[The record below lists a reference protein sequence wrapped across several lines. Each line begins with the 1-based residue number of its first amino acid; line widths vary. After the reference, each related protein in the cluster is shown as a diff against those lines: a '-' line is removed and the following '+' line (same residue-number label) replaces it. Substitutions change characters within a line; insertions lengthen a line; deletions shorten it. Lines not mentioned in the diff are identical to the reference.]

1 MPRELE
7 NVALTAAGKP
17 LEELPRY
24 SGVYRFYDAGG
35 ALLYIGKSID
45 IRARISAHYQE
56 GRKPGRHQRIMGQVE
71 QIDCTA
77 TAGEV
82 GALLM
87 ENAAIKAE
95 TPLYNRRQRRVKKLW
110 TIHLSRSDDGFLQP
124 VAADFLM
131 DSDRTRDSYGLITI
145 SAISIPP
152 CAVTRGITASA
163 CAAWE
168 WIGDAARASS
178 ISWVAATVPAPGM
191 RAAMNTMRVCCLY
204 WTGTG

>member
-1 MPRELE
+1 MDSGHSSGELWTEDRRAVMVPTPRYPYKAGRRRHGNAGTLIIEAMPRELE

-95 TPLYNRRQRRVKKLW
+95 TPLYNRRQRRVKSCGPS
-110 TIHLSRSDDGFLQP
+110 TCPGPMTGFCNPWQP
-124 VAADFLM
+124 T
-131 DSDRTRDSYGLITI
+131 S
-145 SAISIPP
+145 
-152 CAVTRGITASA
+152 
-163 CAAWE
+163 
-168 WIGDAARASS
+168 
-178 ISWVAATVPAPGM
+178 
-191 RAAMNTMRVCCLY
+191 
-204 WTGTG
+204 